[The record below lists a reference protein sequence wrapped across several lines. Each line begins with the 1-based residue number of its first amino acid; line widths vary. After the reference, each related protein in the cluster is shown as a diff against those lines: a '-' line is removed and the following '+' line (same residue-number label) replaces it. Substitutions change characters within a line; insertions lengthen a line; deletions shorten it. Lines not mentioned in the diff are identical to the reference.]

1 MRDSGLQ
8 LDEWLAQLE
17 TYSPQEIELGLERV
31 ELLLQRL
38 SPQLPETV
46 FLVAGT
52 NGKGSSVALLEA
64 LLRKTDASV
73 GCYTSPHLTRY
84 NERIRIDGEEAS
96 DAEIVAAFEKVA
108 EQRQDVPLTY
118 FEFGTLAAL
127 LVFAQ
132 RDVDVAVLEIGLGGR
147 LDAVNAVEPTASLIT
162 NVSLDHCDWLGD
174 NVEAIAREKAGVM
187 RGDKPVVFA
196 ATEMPQAILEIAAS
210 QRAQLVAANRD
221 YTWTISGERWSWQ
234 GRDQALQELQRPA
247 LAGDIQIQ
255 NAAGVLALLEA
266 VGMTAL
272 LDTATVNAALTTVSV
287 PGRSQLVGDR
297 FVLDVAHNPAA
308 AEALAQTLRGS
319 AQGRSAVTI
328 LGMLDDKDV
337 AGVVTPLAEL
347 TDHWIAVRA
356 DSHRAIEVGELA
368 RQVEA
373 ATGKPCETA
382 DSMSQAL
389 ERAVELAGDDE
400 QVLITGS
407 FYTVGAAL
415 VILAAPGNQ
424 YG

>member
-127 LVFAQ
+127 LV
-132 RDVDVAVLEIGLGGR
+132 
-147 LDAVNAVEPTASLIT
+147 
-162 NVSLDHCDWLGD
+162 
-174 NVEAIAREKAGVM
+174 
-187 RGDKPVVFA
+187 
-196 ATEMPQAILEIAAS
+196 
-210 QRAQLVAANRD
+210 
-221 YTWTISGERWSWQ
+221 
-234 GRDQALQELQRPA
+234 
-247 LAGDIQIQ
+247 
-255 NAAGVLALLEA
+255 
-266 VGMTAL
+266 
-272 LDTATVNAALTTVSV
+272 
-287 PGRSQLVGDR
+287 
-297 FVLDVAHNPAA
+297 
-308 AEALAQTLRGS
+308 
-319 AQGRSAVTI
+319 
-328 LGMLDDKDV
+328 
-337 AGVVTPLAEL
+337 
-347 TDHWIAVRA
+347 
-356 DSHRAIEVGELA
+356 
-368 RQVEA
+368 
-373 ATGKPCETA
+373 
-382 DSMSQAL
+382 
-389 ERAVELAGDDE
+389 
-400 QVLITGS
+400 
-407 FYTVGAAL
+407 
-415 VILAAPGNQ
+415 
-424 YG
+424 